1 MWSGSV
7 LDVRGSFTTGMVVNW
22 VNSCLLGAPC
32 SEADGG
38 AQALKSPTA
47 MSGKPTTQ
55 KQTENKTTVENEQTN
70 TFIP

>member
-1 MWSGSV
+1 MG
-7 LDVRGSFTTGMVVNW
+7 
-22 VNSCLLGAPC
+22 

-38 AQALKSPTA
+38 AQALQSPTA